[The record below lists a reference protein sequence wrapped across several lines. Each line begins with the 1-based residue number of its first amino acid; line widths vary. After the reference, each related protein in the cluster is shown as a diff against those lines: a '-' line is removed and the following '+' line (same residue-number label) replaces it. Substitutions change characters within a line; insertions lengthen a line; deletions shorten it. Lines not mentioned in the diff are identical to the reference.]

1 MNLLINISQIAI
13 ITGDN
18 PYKTKKDF
26 LIEYWEKYNK
36 KDYDECSKESKFI
49 KLDDNDIIQ
58 NISKKNK
65 IDINDDIKKCMK
77 TKNTEELNNLKRK
90 MNDKIKDLSNYE
102 KKEITKSLNN
112 ITNTNFGTRNET
124 DVTKIY
130 ELITNSIIIKDDKY
144 KIKSIIK
151 NDTFSIRIGGKIDGI
166 NKDNNC
172 IIEVKNR
179 VNRLFYSLKD
189 YEKVQIMCYI
199 YLFEEKKGHLVE
211 ALKKKES
218 CTINIIEVLYD
229 EKYMNYIIEKLN
241 NFGIYF
247 YKFMND
253 KNLRLNILNMKNIE
267 DIRFE

>member
-1 MNLLINISQIAI
+1 MDLLINISQIAI

-26 LIEYWEKYNK
+26 LIEYWEKYDK
-36 KDYDECSKESKFI
+36 KDYEECKNESNFVR
-49 KLDDNDIIQ
+49 LDDNMIIE

-65 IDINDDIKKCMK
+65 LDISVDIKKCME
-77 TKNTEELNNLKRK
+77 TKNTEDLNKLKRK
-90 MNDKIKDLSNYE
+90 MNDKMKDLSNDE

-112 ITNTNFGTRNET
+112 ITNTNFGTRNEM

-130 ELITNSIIIKDDKY
+130 ENMTNSTIIKDDKY
-144 KIKSIIK
+144 RVKKVIK
-151 NDTFSIRIGGKIDGI
+151 NELFSIRIGGKIDGI

-179 VNRLFYSLKD
+179 VNRLFYTLKN

-199 YLFEEKKGHLVE
+199 YLFGEKKGHLVE
-211 ALKKKES
+211 AFKKKDS
-218 CTINIIEVLYD
+218 CDINIIEVLYD
-229 EKYMNYIIEKLN
+229 ENYINYIVEKLH
-241 NFGIYF
+241 NFGLYF

-253 KNLRLNILNMKNIE
+253 KSIRLNVLKNSS
-267 DIRFE
+267 DIDYI